1 MAMPARTYVD
11 EMFETYILSLAGL
24 DQCPDSAAPAVKNR
38 LEANVER
45 AERAFADAVADG
57 LHGDSTAIGEAGY
70 RLVKANEA
78 SRAGFHDGKSIN
90 DLVDA
95 LELATE
101 HARVLLRTACAAPDS
116 DAYSA
121 RR

>member
-1 MAMPARTYVD
+1 MAARTHVD
-11 EMFETYILSLAGL
+11 EMFETYMLSLAGV
-24 DQCPDSAAPAVKNR
+24 DQCPDSALPSVKNR

-45 AERAFADAVADG
+45 AEQAFADAVADG
-57 LHGDSTAIGEAGY
+57 LNGDSSVIVDAVY
-70 RLVKANEA
+70 RLAKANEA

-90 DLVDA
+90 DLLDA

-101 HARVLLRTACAAPDS
+101 HARALLRTSRAPPDS
-116 DAYSA
+116 EAYSA